1 MGSCLWLPILSF
13 MIVRVNALDVSIMLV
28 ANGDLDILTFPK
40 RRDPF
45 DTIIKF
51 AYSFDGYAHFG
62 TEKCAE
68 IANAALSN
76 FYHAQVLPD
85 DINAIRACLFFEA
98 RRWTLYQKEPDNK
111 GLIYIHALLDR
122 LEKKVLGTRNQES
135 GARFFP
141 DS

>member
-1 MGSCLWLPILSF
+1 MQAPP
-13 MIVRVNALDVSIMLV
+13 VTLV
-28 ANGDLDILTFPK
+28 ANEDLDIATFPK

-45 DTIIKF
+45 DTIVKF

-68 IANAALSN
+68 IANAALSS

-85 DINAIRACLFFEA
+85 DIDVLRACLFFEA

-111 GLIYIHALLDR
+111 GIIYMHALIDKLAKR
-122 LEKKVLGTRNQES
+122 LEF
-135 GARFFP
+135 A
-141 DS
+141 